1 MFIGQGQSGK
11 TSLKRS
17 LKGEGFDP
25 EETITKGVERDP
37 SYCKVSQEVW
47 KIGESGD
54 EATNSDQAPI
64 SYEKFTA
71 QCIFKSL
78 KEGINSIQMK
88 NNDASNLESVI
99 DSSNSK
105 VFQKVWKKAAIKE
118 AEPDVLELKEVPD
131 EIAALVENLLQLE
144 EAEGS
149 QGKEGLYSVLW
160 DFGGQSVYYA
170 THPLFLTTRA
180 IYLLVYDLSR
190 DPDGKVSPEVKRGFY
205 EDIEDVFCERS
216 NMDYLDLWM
225 SSVYSL
231 VLEDEDPQ
239 EMLASEILPALNNLW
254 QC

>member
-88 NNDASNLESVI
+88 N
-99 DSSNSK
+99 K
-105 VFQKVWKKAAIKE
+105 VALKIMMRQILKV
-118 AEPDVLELKEVPD
+118 
-131 EIAALVENLLQLE
+131 
-144 EAEGS
+144 
-149 QGKEGLYSVLW
+149 
-160 DFGGQSVYYA
+160 
-170 THPLFLTTRA
+170 
-180 IYLLVYDLSR
+180 
-190 DPDGKVSPEVKRGFY
+190 
-205 EDIEDVFCERS
+205 
-216 NMDYLDLWM
+216 
-225 SSVYSL
+225 
-231 VLEDEDPQ
+231 
-239 EMLASEILPALNNLW
+239 
-254 QC
+254 